1 MVASDRRKREDR
13 GEDLVEIALVWRS
26 GKQADWRQV
35 LDSTFMTFCS
45 SFCCSR
51 RCSSGSDSWS
61 PPLPRHNLCCYSS
74 SDALALHPC
83 FVLLDSMLVLALVLS
98 NGAPPDGLISA
109 GIVCPGTTMVRWPP
123 RRHKHQ
129 PLLTNKAFKYFLS
142 FVSVHIFSLP
152 TNFKIVLPQHSPLSS
167 PLSICRP
174 SDPNV

>member
-61 PPLPRHNLCCYSS
+61 PSLPPWQNLCCYSS

-109 GIVCPGTTMVRWPP
+109 GIVCPGTTMVATN
-123 RRHKHQ
+123 
-129 PLLTNKAFKYFLS
+129 LLTA
-142 FVSVHIFSLP
+142 
-152 TNFKIVLPQHSPLSS
+152 TNNNLCSPPKHLNISS
-167 PLSICRP
+167 PSF
-174 SDPNV
+174 S